1 MYGGGGGPSFKL
13 PAPIQSYP
21 VRSFFFSLFG
31 HNIFLNAPIVSGPC
45 AVIFSSFLARNWTEI
60 RKYVIMAYS
69 ASFLTI
75 KN

>member
-31 HNIFLNAPIVSGPC
+31 HKIILNAPKFQVNVQLFFPL
-45 AVIFSSFLARNWTEI
+45 FLQETGQKLES
-60 RKYVIMAYS
+60 M
-69 ASFLTI
+69 L
-75 KN
+75 